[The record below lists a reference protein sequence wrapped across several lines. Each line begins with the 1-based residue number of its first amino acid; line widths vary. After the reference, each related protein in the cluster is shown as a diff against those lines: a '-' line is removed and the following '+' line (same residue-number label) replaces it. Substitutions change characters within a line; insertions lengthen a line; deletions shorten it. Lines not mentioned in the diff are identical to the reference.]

1 MQEDRRMLQWVSK
14 IDYYELSQQLSS
26 LGYQCYVHIYTEGLA
41 FKKMSQNT
49 SKSVPSDSYSY
60 FICCLFVGFYNV
72 GLVAERAVY
81 VVCFCFSL
89 IFHSLTF
96 QNSWEIS
103 KRWSICMLET
113 FHGESNRIYS
123 RHILSF
129 YLLSLQMLFLKSGI
143 FQTKKKR
150 RGNSDI

>member
-1 MQEDRRMLQWVSK
+1 MLQWVSK

-123 RHILSF
+123 RHISSF
-129 YLLSLQMLFLKSGI
+129 YLLCLRMLTCYFLNLE
-143 FQTKKKR
+143 FFRQKKK
-150 RGNSDI
+150 